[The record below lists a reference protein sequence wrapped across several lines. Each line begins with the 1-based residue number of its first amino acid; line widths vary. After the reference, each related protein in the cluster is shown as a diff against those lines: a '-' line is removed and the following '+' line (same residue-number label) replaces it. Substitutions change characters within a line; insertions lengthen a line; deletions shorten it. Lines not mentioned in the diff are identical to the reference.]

1 VTDQPETLLS
11 VALEIRELIRL
22 MAEPV
27 IAQRDEKP
35 RSAIRLI
42 VGKSEAKRQAVVL
55 MDGSRSQTEIRQLIK
70 IDQGDLSK
78 MVKALRSG
86 GLLSADEKPRLA
98 IALPANFF
106 ESTEGQ

>member
-1 VTDQPETLLS
+1 MTDQPETLLS

-22 MAEPV
+22 MAEPA

-42 VGKSEAKRQAVVL
+42 VGKSEPKRQAVLL

-86 GLLSADEKPRLA
+86 GLLSLDEKPRLA
-98 IALPANFF
+98 ISLPASFF
-106 ESTEGQ
+106 ESTEG